1 MGSYNFVRYHAF
13 VNCIYFRYLVHF
25 IDFSL
30 IVLPTILFA
39 VWRETKQTR
48 KYQGDYLVK
57 KTTLPCPYFMERY
70 CALFMYLQVDCMY
83 MSASAVPAEV
93 PEKAFFMH
101 NDLWIRLENQHDWKL
116 EKHTFLLL
124 SVIVVLTSCVV
135 VNLHILEVLSHL
147 AVWIF
152 NFDG

>member
-1 MGSYNFVRYHAF
+1 
-13 VNCIYFRYLVHF
+13 
-25 IDFSL
+25 
-30 IVLPTILFA
+30 
-39 VWRETKQTR
+39 
-48 KYQGDYLVK
+48 
-57 KTTLPCPYFMERY
+57 
-70 CALFMYLQVDCMY
+70 LQVDCMY

-124 SVIVVLTSCVV
+124 SVIVVLTSYVV
-135 VNLHILEVLSHL
+135 VNLQILEVLSHL